1 MNKQEAFIEIN
12 KLQDEYVNELIGLIN
27 SSEYSSMK
35 AINFTS
41 PTGTGKTKM
50 MSKLIDRLPEYYFI
64 ITTLSKGQLNRQ
76 VRDSLIQDCDNDNFI
91 VYGSADYRINSRL
104 EADDILSRIPKGK
117 ECIWLRDEGHIRTN
131 RFEELLADRC
141 YKVINFSATNIHSDI
156 QCNFTQTM
164 MLRTVNQTTGTPE
177 QAIRK
182 LIEIKKMHKNIPNY
196 NPCAIFRCVGNDDN
210 LLQIIITLCN
220 ENKLKYIDITNEDYI
235 MAELCEDDNEYDV
248 IINKFKLIEGI
259 DIRRAHVLY
268 MDNQPSNNATIIQ
281 AIGRCRRNALLYRDD
296 IDILAPENDELLKAT
311 RECYVYYNVEKMKV
325 ATDENGELQYAFCNY
340 VSCQELKANTT
351 IDVVNGQLSNGLY
364 VIELQGKTGSYSI
377 KADEETGFN
386 TIEPATEFYDTV
398 IKEVDNNY
406 VYIGG
411 WPQMKK
417 VHTENIKLF
426 PIKHTDRRYNR
437 ETGSFDIVE
446 CDPYYSICENYD
458 QRNAS
463 CEISDT
469 ALELFTAAMKKYS
482 REYIYSK
489 IADYCIDILYPHYI
503 EYDDYSL
510 KKEISAYIS
519 ENSDRTGRKKF
530 CQILLDIQNKRVDV
544 CGFTYSIHEICS
556 EKELLILQSH
566 CISKKNSKMSNDDIV
581 EYVKQ
586 AVKSRCAYFRYKY
599 YSRQQAS
606 LVLGTETETTL
617 SLSEMTEYVS
627 SYKRNH
633 PRDEN
638 DAFNRIVYMLE
649 DRFTQE
655 YPYIQLKQCCIRSEL
670 LLIQYLCVKA
680 KENNESDEVM
690 MKHLNDIVALKKNF
704 YCSNYGTEAEI
715 VLNSI
720 LDKDIQGIYTGINP
734 IQLSLELTY
743 PEKAV
748 IDNDY
753 IRKYFEEFDAK
764 LERISASKVWFM
776 CFDDVFQSIVNGM
789 NSTKDNLTNGQID
802 HLKYSY
808 EPLFETVSDTEE
820 FLIRNKYIRRM
831 GRISKRALKELVLYT
846 PYKKVVNDRESAII
860 GVDLMKQISID
871 NTAIWIESSNVSSKI
886 ENYNKFNSFL
896 TTRYKR
902 ELEQA
907 KSQCF
912 KGKNN
917 FALDKKCNSI
927 VGYCVEYYSKYLV
940 YGESYLG
947 HFIELAK
954 EEANSDVINDCIIIR
969 ACMLKYKE
977 LMVLSF
983 GKGVSKL
990 INVISA
996 QQIVKEKYSY
1006 FVKLVVELGSRTA
1019 SFVMKELYHNEK
1031 PVNNYDPDLSIEH
1044 ISGLA
1049 DYITE
1054 DTILDVKVRNYI
1066 DEKCVRQVLAYHYLS
1081 TKRSDLR
1088 IKRVIVYDATSD
1100 RAVEVNIPESEVL

>member
-12 KLQDEYVNELIGLIN
+12 KLQDEYVDNLIRLIN

-50 MSKLIDRLPEYYFI
+50 MSKLIDCLPEYYYI

-76 VRDSLIQDCDNDNFI
+76 VRDSLIQDCNNDNFI

-104 EADDILSRIPKGK
+104 EADDILNQIPKGK
-117 ECIWLRDEGHIRTN
+117 DCIWLRDEGHIRTN

-164 MLRTVNQTTGTPE
+164 MLRTVNQTTGTPD

-182 LIEIKKMHKNIPNY
+182 LIEIKKRHKNVPNY
-196 NPCAIFRCVGNDDN
+196 NPCAIFRCVGNDDK
-210 LLQIIITLCN
+210 LLQKIIKLCN
-220 ENKLKYIDITNEDYI
+220 KNNLKYIDITNEDFI

-340 VSCQELKANTT
+340 ISCQELKAHTT

-364 VIELQGKTGSYSI
+364 VIELDGKTGSYNI
-377 KADEETGFN
+377 NVDENTGFN
-386 TIEPATEFYDTV
+386 AIEPSTEFYNTV
-398 IKEVDNNY
+398 TQEVDNNY

-411 WPQMKK
+411 YPQVKK
-417 VHTENIKLF
+417 LQTQKIKLF
-426 PIKHTDRRYNR
+426 PIKHSDRIYNKA
-437 ETGSFDIVE
+437 TNSFENVE
-446 CDPYYSICENYD
+446 CEPYYSICEKYE
-458 QRNAS
+458 QYNAP
-463 CEISDT
+463 CEISDIAT
-469 ALELFTAAMKKYS
+469 ELFSALIKEYP

-489 IADYCIDILYPHYI
+489 IANNCIDILYPNYTEHDT
-503 EYDDYSL
+503 ESL

-519 ENSDRTGRKKF
+519 ENSDKTGLKKF
-530 CQILLDIQNKRVDV
+530 CQMLPDIQNQRIDV
-544 CGFTYSIHEICS
+544 FGITYSINEICS
-556 EKELLILQSH
+556 EKDLLLIQSH

-586 AVKSRCAYFRYKY
+586 SVKVRCAYYRYKY
-599 YSRQQAS
+599 YSRQHVS
-606 LVLGTETETTL
+606 LVLGNEA
-617 SLSEMTEYVS
+617 EMPVSMNEMSEYVS
-627 SYKRNH
+627 AYKRNN
-633 PRDEN
+633 PRNEN
-638 DAFNRIVYMLE
+638 DALNIIIYSI
-649 DRFTQE
+649 DDKFTQE
-655 YPYIQLKQCCIRSEL
+655 YPYFQLKQCCTRDEL
-670 LLIQYLCVKA
+670 LSIQYLCVKSKDKNGA
-680 KENNESDEVM
+680 ADLM
-690 MKHLNDIVALKKNF
+690 MNSLHDIVNLKKHF
-704 YCSNYGTEAEI
+704 YSSNYGKESEI
-715 VLNSI
+715 IIDLILDNSI
-720 LDKDIQGIYTGINP
+720 QRLFSGINP
-734 IQLSLELTY
+734 GQLSLELTY
-743 PEKAV
+743 PEKA
-748 IDNDY
+748 IINDDY
-753 IRKYFEEFDAK
+753 IRRYFKEFDEK
-764 LERISASKVWFM
+764 LDRITGSRDYFI
-776 CFDDVFQSIVNGM
+776 CFDNVLQSIVNGM
-789 NSTKDNLTNGQID
+789 NYTKDSLTNGQIY

-808 EPLFETVSDTEE
+808 EPLLEIASETEE

-831 GRISKRALKELVLYT
+831 SRISKRALEEMVLYT

-860 GVDLMKQISID
+860 GVDLMKQISMD

-886 ENYNKFNSFL
+886 ESYNKFNSFL
-896 TTRYKR
+896 TTRYKS
-902 ELEQA
+902 ELKQA
-907 KSQCF
+907 ESQCF

-917 FALDKKCNSI
+917 FSLDKKCNSI

-947 HFIELAK
+947 HFVEQAK

-977 LMVLSF
+977 LMVRSY

-996 QQIVKEKYSY
+996 QQIVQEKYSY

-1019 SFVMKELYHNEK
+1019 SFVIKELYHNVK

-1049 DYITE
+1049 DYITD

-1081 TKRSDLR
+1081 TKRSDLN

-1100 RAVEVNIPESEVL
+1100 RAVEVNIQQ

>member
-12 KLQDEYVNELIGLIN
+12 KLQDEYVDELIGLIN

-50 MSKLIDRLPEYYFI
+50 MGKLIDRLPKYYYI

-76 VRDSLIQDCDNDNFI
+76 VRDNLMKDCNNDNFI

-104 EADDILSRIPKGK
+104 EADDILNRIPKGN

-141 YKVINFSATNIHSDI
+141 YKVINFSATNTHSDI

-182 LIEIKKMHKNIPNY
+182 LIEIKKKHKNVFNY
-196 NPCAIFRCVGNDDN
+196 NPCAIFRCVGNDDK
-210 LLQIIITLCN
+210 LLEIIIKLCKKN
-220 ENKLKYIDITNEDYI
+220 NLKYIDITNEDFI

-340 VSCQELKANTT
+340 VSCQELKADTT
-351 IDVVNGQLSNGLY
+351 IDVINGQLSNGLY
-364 VIELQGKTGSYSI
+364 VIELEGKTGSYSI
-377 KADEETGFN
+377 KVDEQTGFN
-386 TIEPATEFYDTV
+386 AIEPATEFYDTV
-398 IKEVDNNY
+398 IQEVDNNY
-406 VYIGG
+406 IYIGG
-411 WPQMKK
+411 YPIMKK
-417 VHTENIKLF
+417 LHTEKIKFF
-426 PIKHTDRRYNR
+426 PIKTTERRYDR
-437 ETGSFDIVE
+437 ETDSFSIVDCE
-446 CDPYYSICENYD
+446 PYYSICENYD
-458 QRNAS
+458 QYNVS
-463 CEISDT
+463 CDISDT
-469 ALELFTAAMKKYS
+469 ALKLFKSLVEKYD
-482 REYIYSK
+482 REYVYSK
-489 IADYCIDILYPHYI
+489 IANKCIDLLYNYSAA
-503 EYDDYSL
+503 YDFDFL
-510 KKEISAYIS
+510 KKEITDYIS
-519 ENSDRTGRKKF
+519 ENSNKTGLKKF
-530 CQILLDIQNKRVDV
+530 CQMLPGIGNKRIDIY
-544 CGFTYSIHEICS
+544 GFTYSIKEICS
-556 EKELLILQSH
+556 ENELLIIQLH
-566 CISKKNSKMSNDDIV
+566 CINKKSSKMSNDDIE
-581 EYVKQ
+581 EYVER
-586 AVKSRCAYFRYKY
+586 AVKIRCAYFRYKY
-599 YSRQQAS
+599 YSKQQAS
-606 LVLGTETETTL
+606 LIIGKEAEAQC
-617 SLSEMTEYVS
+617 SMSEMNEYVS
-627 SYKRNH
+627 AYKRNNI
-633 PRDEN
+633 RNDNDE
-638 DAFNRIVYMLE
+638 FNKIIYGIE
-649 DRFTQE
+649 DRFTHE
-655 YPYIQLKQCCIRSEL
+655 YPFFQLKQSCTRSEI

-680 KENNESDEVM
+680 SDNNESDVVM
-690 MKHLNDIVALKKNF
+690 MNDLYDILKLKKDF
-704 YCSNYGTEAEI
+704 YVSSFGIEAETI
-715 VLNSI
+715 MDLI
-720 LDKDIQGIYTGINP
+720 LDKDIQRLFTGINP
-734 IQLSLELTY
+734 GQLSLELTY
-743 PEKAV
+743 PEKA
-748 IDNDY
+748 IIEDDN
-753 IRKYFEEFDAK
+753 IRRYFEEFDAK
-764 LERISASKVWFM
+764 LERISASKDYFM
-776 CFDDVFQSIVNGM
+776 SFDDVLQSIINGM
-789 NSTKDNLTNGQID
+789 NSTKDDLTNGQIY

-808 EPLFETVSDTEE
+808 DPLFETASDTEE
-820 FLIRNKYIRRM
+820 FLIRNKYIRKM
-831 GRISKRALKELVLYT
+831 GRISKKALEELVLYT

-860 GVDLMKQISID
+860 GVDLMKQISLD

-886 ENYNKFNSFL
+886 ESYNKFNSFL
-896 TTRYKR
+896 TTRYKS

-907 KSQCF
+907 KSQYF

-917 FALDKKCNSI
+917 FSLDKKCNSI

-940 YGESYLG
+940 YGRSYLG
-947 HFIELAK
+947 HFIEQAQ
-954 EEANSDVINDCIIIR
+954 EEANSDAINDCIIIR

-977 LMVLSF
+977 LMIRSY

-996 QQIVKEKYSY
+996 QQIVQDKYSY

-1019 SFVMKELYHNEK
+1019 RFVMKELYHNVK
-1031 PVNNYDPDLSIEH
+1031 PSNNYDPDLSIEH

-1049 DYITE
+1049 DYITA

-1081 TKRSDLR
+1081 TKRSDLN
-1088 IKRVIVYDATSD
+1088 IKRVIVYDSTSD
-1100 RAVEVNIPESEVL
+1100 RALKVNIQE